1 MAGKREG
8 FAIVVYREDDGWE
21 AGMLPDRLMGDLD
34 GLVAAVR
41 QQPGT
46 AIGFVDI
53 EDEFLVALRVR
64 ADGEAQLLLSDAS
77 AAGDWDFAAS
87 VLGRIE
93 PAAAP
98 PEDVVP
104 MGDLNLFGDL
114 GLDASELGEI
124 LGDLDAYADEMLASI
139 AGRLGFASALDR
151 ALDDAGAWEPGGR
164 RGSD

>member
-1 MAGKREG
+1 MAEKREG
-8 FAIVVYREDDGWE
+8 FAVVVYREDDGWE
-21 AGMLPDRLMGDLD
+21 AGMLPARLMGDLD

-46 AIGFVDI
+46 AIGFVDVA
-53 EDEFLVALRVR
+53 DEFLVALRAK
-64 ADGEAQLLLSDAS
+64 ADGEVSLLLSDGS
-77 AAGDWDFAAS
+77 AAGDWDLAAS
-87 VLGRIE
+87 VLGRVD
-93 PAAAP
+93 PAAQP

-104 MGDLNLFGDL
+104 IGDLDLFGDL

-151 ALDDAGAWEPGGR
+151 ALDAAGSWGN
-164 RGSD
+164 

>member
-8 FAIVVYREDDGWE
+8 FAVVVYREDDGWE
-21 AGMLPDRLMGDLD
+21 AGMLPERLMGDLD

-46 AIGFVDI
+46 AIGFVDVA
-53 EDEFLVALRVR
+53 DEFLVALRAK
-64 ADGEAQLLLSDAS
+64 ADGEVSLLLSDGS
-77 AAGDWDFAAS
+77 AAGDWDLAAS
-87 VLGRIE
+87 VLGRVD
-93 PAAAP
+93 PAAVP

-104 MGDLNLFGDL
+104 IGDLDLFGDL
-114 GLDASELGEI
+114 GLDARELVEI

-151 ALDDAGAWEPGGR
+151 ALDAAGSW
-164 RGSD
+164 

>member
-8 FAIVVYREDDGWE
+8 FAVVVYREDVAWE

-46 AIGFVDI
+46 ALGFVDVA
-53 EDEFLVALRVR
+53 DEFLVALRVVG
-64 ADGEAQLLLSDAS
+64 DGEAALLLSDGS

-87 VLGRIE
+87 VLTRID
-93 PAAAP
+93 PAAVP

-104 MGDLNLFGDL
+104 VGDLDLFRDL
-114 GLDASELGEI
+114 GLDSGELGEI

-151 ALDDAGAWEPGGR
+151 ALEASGQWRA
-164 RGSD
+164 

>member
-1 MAGKREG
+1 
-8 FAIVVYREDDGWE
+8 
-21 AGMLPDRLMGDLD
+21 MLPDRLMTDLD

-46 AIGFVDI
+46 AIGFVDVA
-53 EDEFLVALRVR
+53 DEFLVALRVR
-64 ADGEAQLLLSDAS
+64 GDGEATLLLSDGS

-87 VLGRIE
+87 VLGRID
-93 PAAAP
+93 PAAKP

-104 MGDLNLFGDL
+104 VGDLDLFGDL
-114 GLDASELGEI
+114 GLDSGELGEI

-151 ALDDAGAWEPGGR
+151 ALDAAGSW
-164 RGSD
+164 GS

>member
-8 FAIVVYREDDGWE
+8 FALVVYREVDAWE

-46 AIGFVDI
+46 AIGFVDVA
-53 EDEFLVALRVR
+53 DEFLVALRVR
-64 ADGEAQLLLSDAS
+64 DGEASLLLSDGS
-77 AAGDWDFAAS
+77 AAGDWDFAAA
-87 VLGRIE
+87 VLDRIE
-93 PAAAP
+93 PAGTP

-104 MGDLNLFGDL
+104 IGDLEIFRDL
-114 GLDASELGEI
+114 GLDSSELGEI

-151 ALDDAGAWEPGGR
+151 ALDAAGLWR
-164 RGSD
+164 T

>member
-8 FAIVVYREDDGWE
+8 FAVVVYREDDGWE

-53 EDEFLVALRVR
+53 ADEFLVALRAK
-64 ADGEAQLLLSDAS
+64 ADGAVALLLSDGS
-77 AAGDWDFAAS
+77 AAGDWDLAAS
-87 VLGRIE
+87 VLGRVD
-93 PAAAP
+93 PATAP

-104 MGDLNLFGDL
+104 IGDLDLFADL
-114 GLDASELGEI
+114 GLDAGELGEI

-151 ALDDAGAWEPGGR
+151 ALDAAGSW
-164 RGSD
+164 GS